1 MPLSLKT
8 NFMKGAVAIAPNGV
22 PIFNPLNNTGEDA
35 YAIGELDQWG
45 GHCGK
50 ADDYH
55 YLHHYILRQPRVKPD
70 CHCIGQLCH
79 LRLKRI

>member
-1 MPLSLKT
+1 
-8 NFMKGAVAIAPNGV
+8 MKGAVAIAPNGV

-55 YLHHYILRQPRVKPD
+55 YLHHYILR
-70 CHCIGQLCH
+70 
-79 LRLKRI
+79 